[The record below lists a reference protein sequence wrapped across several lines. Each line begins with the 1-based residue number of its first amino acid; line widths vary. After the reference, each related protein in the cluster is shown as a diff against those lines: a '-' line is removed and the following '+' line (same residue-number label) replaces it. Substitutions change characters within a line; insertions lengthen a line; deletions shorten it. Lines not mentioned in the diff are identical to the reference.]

1 MIYFKKL
8 KKLENMIKKFS
19 LIFILFLLVPLKSY
33 ALSEQ
38 NKQQMYIGCYQN
50 SKQYLGADKA
60 KTYCQCTVNKLSEKF
75 SDDELDRVFKQKP
88 EDIIKDTEFASKFCE
103 NKIFQKVML
112 LASKMNSKC
121 ILAAIRIQNSI

>member
-8 KKLENMIKKFS
+8 EKLVNMIKKFS
-19 LIFILFLLVPLKSY
+19 LIFLLFLLVPLKSY
-33 ALSEQ
+33 AFSEQ

-103 NKIFQKVML
+103 NKILQ
-112 LASKMNSKC
+112 
-121 ILAAIRIQNSI
+121 

>member
-8 KKLENMIKKFS
+8 EKLVNMIKKFS
-19 LIFILFLLVPLKSY
+19 LIFLLFLLVPLKSY
-33 ALSEQ
+33 AFSEQ

-50 SKQYLGADKA
+50 SKQYLGVEKA

-103 NKIFQKVML
+103 NKILQ
-112 LASKMNSKC
+112 
-121 ILAAIRIQNSI
+121 

>member
-8 KKLENMIKKFS
+8 EKLVNMIKKFS
-19 LIFILFLLVPLKSY
+19 LILILLFLIPLKSY
-33 ALSEQ
+33 AFSEQ

-50 SKQYLGADKA
+50 SKQYLGAEKA

-88 EDIIKDTEFASKFCE
+88 ENIIKDTEFASKFCE
-103 NKIFQKVML
+103 DKILQ
-112 LASKMNSKC
+112 
-121 ILAAIRIQNSI
+121 

>member
-8 KKLENMIKKFS
+8 EKLENMIKKFS
-19 LIFILFLLVPLKSY
+19 LTIILFLLVPLKSY
-33 ALSEQ
+33 GLSEQ
-38 NKQQMYIGCYQN
+38 NEQQMYIGCYQN

-75 SDDELDRVFKQKP
+75 SDEELDRVFNQKP

-103 NKIFQKVML
+103 NKILQ
-112 LASKMNSKC
+112 
-121 ILAAIRIQNSI
+121 

>member
-8 KKLENMIKKFS
+8 EKLVNMIKKFS
-19 LIFILFLLVPLKSY
+19 LIFLLFLLIPLKSY
-33 ALSEQ
+33 AFSEQ

-103 NKIFQKVML
+103 NKILQ
-112 LASKMNSKC
+112 
-121 ILAAIRIQNSI
+121 

>member
-8 KKLENMIKKFS
+8 EKLVNMIKKFS
-19 LIFILFLLVPLKSY
+19 LIFLLFLLVPLKSY
-33 ALSEQ
+33 AFSEQ

-50 SKQYLGADKA
+50 SKQYLGAEKA
-60 KTYCQCTVNKLSEKF
+60 KTYCQCTVKKLSEKF

-103 NKIFQKVML
+103 NKILQ
-112 LASKMNSKC
+112 
-121 ILAAIRIQNSI
+121 

>member
-8 KKLENMIKKFS
+8 EKLVNMIKKFS
-19 LIFILFLLVPLKSY
+19 LIFLLFLLVPLKSY
-33 ALSEQ
+33 AFSEQ
-38 NKQQMYIGCYQN
+38 NEQQMYIGCYQN
-50 SKQYLGADKA
+50 SKQYLGAEKA

-103 NKIFQKVML
+103 NKIL
-112 LASKMNSKC
+112 L
-121 ILAAIRIQNSI
+121 

>member
-8 KKLENMIKKFS
+8 EKLVNMIKKFS
-19 LIFILFLLVPLKSY
+19 LIFLLFLLVPLKSY
-33 ALSEQ
+33 AFSEQ

-60 KTYCQCTVNKLSEKF
+60 KTYCQCTVDKLSEKF
-75 SDDELDRVFKQKP
+75 SDEELDRVFNQKP

-103 NKIFQKVML
+103 NKILQ
-112 LASKMNSKC
+112 
-121 ILAAIRIQNSI
+121 